1 MKGIKAAYYASSVLC
16 LIVTNLKFARR
27 KPRKFDHQ
35 IPFFVGVSPLF
46 RKMPDTHIGPGKPV
60 HTSRGV
66 EYCLTAIPGGPETKH
81 R

>member
-16 LIVTNLKFARR
+16 LIAKTLNFARR
-27 KPRKFDHQ
+27 KPRNFDHQ
-35 IPFFVGVSPLF
+35 IPFLVGVSPLF
-46 RKMPDTHIGPGKPV
+46 RKMPNTHIGLGKPV

-66 EYCLTAIPGGPETKH
+66 KYCLTAIPGGPKTKH